1 MEFSKLKILGALLF
15 VFQVSGLFSQQLTP
29 PIHNYSSTEYKAASQ
44 NWDIDVDEEGI
55 IYAANNQGLL
65 SFDGQSWELFPLPT
79 GSIIRS
85 VFVYK
90 DKIFTGS
97 YKEFGYWKKDETGK
111 LFYTSLIPKLGKYA
125 MQSEEFW
132 KILAFNGDIYF
143 RSFGAIYKYNH
154 KTIKPVQNVVS
165 NKMMVY
171 QDKLLLAVRK
181 DGLFF
186 LDEHNELQKLPNQEI
201 LKGEIVIDMAIEG
214 EDLLIGTREKL
225 YKYDG
230 KQCVLYGD
238 TKLLEELKRSE
249 LNHIMILKDEKLLL
263 GTVKNGII
271 SYDQKNKTYTIFNRN
286 NGLQNNTVLGFVEKH
301 GNVWLSLDNGID
313 RIELNSPV
321 AFYTDDTGE
330 LGAVY
335 DLAFYNNKM
344 FLASNTGVYTFKDNR
359 LEIIDGAEGHTWNLE
374 ILNDTLYV
382 NHNKGTYHV
391 INDELIP
398 VETSTG
404 SFKISK
410 LPSSSYE
417 YLISS
422 YTGIRNLSQVE
433 DSLYELD
440 SLNFPV
446 KNIVFENESTL
457 WAAHPYE
464 GLYRIGFKNNFKEI
478 KFIDKINIPD
488 GGNSINTDVFM
499 INNQLAIFNGDHW
512 FKYNSFKD
520 SLQIFEELRPFK
532 KHKMLLKD
540 VNSYWFSHTENNS
553 LRFTDFNSNNIVVAP
568 GSLNNRLV
576 KNYEKI
582 LKNGD
587 SLYYIALN
595 DGFARID
602 LAKFIKNL
610 DDIYVSTP
618 AVKGFSD
625 LDGRYTLERNPEVPY
640 KSSRDLNIYTSFP
653 VSGAMGLRY
662 RLRGE
667 DTLSGEVNN
676 GIINLQNLNHG
687 DYELQLL
694 AIGPQARI
702 AKKSNFNFSIKPPW
716 YLSNLMKLVYILI
729 VLSLGVLVYWFNQL
743 KLKKHQLLLEEK
755 FEKEHQERLN
765 NLEKERLMN
774 QITLK
779 RKELAN
785 TTMVAAKKNEMLMEI
800 QNELNKDENSFS
812 NQFKMKHIL
821 NKISRAIR
829 NKDEWKVFETN
840 FNELHEDF
848 FKDILDSYPNLTN
861 KDLKLCSYLKMNL
874 TSKEIAPL
882 MGISVRGVEVHR
894 YRLRKKM
901 NLDKKENL
909 TNFLI
914 KKF

>member
-1 MEFSKLKILGALLF
+1 MFCFNRKYFCLLIL
-15 VFQVSGLFSQQLTP
+15 VFQATIVCSQRLNP
-29 PIHNYSSTEYKAASQ
+29 PIHNYSSNVYNAASQ
-44 NWDIDVDEEGI
+44 NWSIDVDEEGI

-65 SFDGQSWELFPLPT
+65 SFDGQSWELFPLPN

-97 YKEFGYWKKDETGK
+97 YKEFGYWKKDNTGK
-111 LFYTSLIPKLGKYA
+111 LYYTSLIPKLGKYA

-132 KILAFNGDIYF
+132 EILAFKDDIYF
-143 RSFGAIYKYNH
+143 RSFGAIYKYDH
-154 KTIKPVQNVVS
+154 KTIEPIQNVVS
-165 NKMMVY
+165 NKMIVY
-171 QDKLLLAVRK
+171 KDELLLAVRK
-181 DGLFF
+181 DGIFS
-186 LDEHNELQKLPNQEI
+186 LDENNELEKLPNQDI
-201 LKGEIVIDMAIEG
+201 LKDEVIIDMAVKG
-214 EDLLIGTREKL
+214 EEIIIGTREKL
-225 YKYDG
+225 FKYDG
-230 KQCVLYGD
+230 EVCQLFDD
-238 TKLLEELKRSE
+238 TELLEELERSE
-249 LNHIMILKDEKLLL
+249 LNHILDLENENLLL

-271 SYDQKNKTYTIFNRN
+271 NYDIKNKNYTVFNRK
-286 NGLQNNTVLGFVEKH
+286 NGLQNNTVLGFVKKY
-301 GNVWLSLDNGID
+301 GNIWLSLDNGID
-313 RIELNSPV
+313 RLELDSPV
-321 AFYTDDTGE
+321 EFYTDETGE

-335 DLAFYNNKM
+335 DLEFHENKM
-344 FLASNTGVYTFKDNR
+344 FLASNTGVYTFEDNK
-359 LEIIDGAEGHTWNLE
+359 LEIIEGAEGHTWNLE

-382 NHNKGTYHV
+382 NHNTGTYRLLG
-391 INDELIP
+391 NKLEP

-404 SFKISK
+404 SFKIIE
-410 LPSSSYE
+410 LPSKTNE

-422 YTGIRNLSQVE
+422 YTGIRNLNRNV
-433 DSLYELD
+433 DSIYELD

-446 KNIVFENESTL
+446 KNIVFENENTL

-464 GLYRIGFKNNFKEI
+464 GIYRIEFGNHFKNTQSIE
-478 KFIDKINIPD
+478 KIRIPD
-488 GGNSINTDVFM
+488 GGNSINTDVFR
-499 INNQLAIFNGDHW
+499 INNQLAIFNGDNW
-512 FKYNSFKD
+512 FKYNSFKN
-520 SLQIFEELRPFK
+520 SLQIFEELEPFR

-540 VNSYWFSHTENNS
+540 SNSYWFSHTENNA
-553 LRFTDFNSNNIVVAP
+553 LKFTSFDDNNIVIGPA
-568 GSLNNRLV
+568 SLNNRVV

-602 LAKFIKNL
+602 LTRFIKNL
-610 DDIYVSTP
+610 DNVYVSKP
-618 AVKGFSD
+618 SVKGFQD
-625 LDGRYTLERNPEVPY
+625 LEKRYNLAENPEVPF
-640 KSSRDLNIYTSFP
+640 KASRDLNIHISFP
-653 VSGAMGLRY
+653 ISGAMGLRY
-662 RLRGE
+662 RLNGE
-667 DTLSGEVNN
+667 DTLSGEVKD
-676 GIINLQNLNHG
+676 GLINLQNLNHG
-687 DYELQLL
+687 DYELELI
-694 AIGPQARI
+694 AIGPQAQIVKKNSFDFRI
-702 AKKSNFNFSIKPPW
+702 LPPW
-716 YLSNLMKLVYILI
+716 YLSNLMKLAYILFI
-729 VLSLGVLVYWFNQL
+729 LSLVVLVYWVNQL
-743 KLKKHQLLLEEK
+743 KLRKHQLMLEEK

-774 QITLK
+774 QINLK

-800 QNELNKDENSFS
+800 QNELNKDKNSFS

-821 NKISRAIR
+821 NKINRAIK

-848 FKDILDSYPNLTN
+848 FKDILDSYPKLTN

-901 NLDKKENL
+901 DLDKKENL

-914 KKF
+914 KNF

>member
-1 MEFSKLKILGALLF
+1 MKFLIFKIFCVLLF
-15 VFQVSGLFSQQLTP
+15 VFQPNGLLSQQLTP
-29 PIHNYSSTEYKAASQ
+29 PIHNYSSTDYKAASQ
-44 NWDIDVDEEGI
+44 NWDIDVDEDGV

-65 SFDGQSWELFPLPT
+65 RFDGQSWELFPLPN

-85 VFVYK
+85 VFVYQE
-90 DKIFTGS
+90 KIFTGS
-97 YKEFGYWKKDETGK
+97 YKEFGYWKKDSTGK

-132 KILAFNGDIYF
+132 EILAFNGDIYF
-143 RSFGAIYKYNH
+143 RSFGAIYKYDHN
-154 KTIKPVQNVVS
+154 TIKPVQNVVS

-171 QDKLLLAVRK
+171 KDKLLLAVRK
-181 DGLFF
+181 KGLHF
-186 LDEHNELQKLPNQEI
+186 LDDNNELQKLPSQDVLNDEV
-201 LKGEIVIDMAIEG
+201 IVDMTLQG
-214 EDLLIGTREKL
+214 EDLIIGTREKL
-225 YKYDG
+225 FKYDG
-230 KQCVLYGD
+230 DGC
-238 TKLLEELKRSE
+238 TLLNDPELMEELESSE
-249 LNHIMILKDEKLLL
+249 LNHVMTLDDRRILL

-271 SYDQKNKTYTIFNRN
+271 NYDEANKSYIIFNRN
-286 NGLQNNTVLGFVEKH
+286 SGLQNNTVLGFVEKH
-301 GNVWLSLDNGID
+301 GNIWLGLDNGID
-313 RIELNSPV
+313 RIQIDSPV
-321 AFYTDDTGE
+321 EFYTDDTGE

-335 DLAFYNNKM
+335 DLAFYNNKL
-344 FLASNTGVYTFKDNR
+344 FLASNTGVYTFNNNK
-359 LEIIDGAEGHTWNLE
+359 LEIIGGAEGHTWNLE
-374 ILNDTLYV
+374 IFNDTLYV
-382 NHNKGTYHV
+382 NHNTGTYYLLQDKLV
-391 INDELIP
+391 P

-404 SFKISK
+404 SFKISD
-410 LPSSSYE
+410 LPYSRNE

-422 YTGIRNLSQVE
+422 YTGIRNFSRRD
-433 DSLYELD
+433 DSIYNLD

-446 KNIVFENESTL
+446 KNIVFENENTL

-464 GLYRIGFKNNFKEI
+464 GLYRVGLKNNFK
-478 KFIDKINIPD
+478 KTHFIDKINIPD
-488 GGNSINTDVFM
+488 GGNSINTNVFI
-499 INNQLAIFNGDHW
+499 INNQVAVFNGDQW

-520 SLQIFEELRPFK
+520 SLFVFEELESFR

-540 VNSYWFSHTENNS
+540 VDSYWFSHTENNS
-553 LRFTDFNSNNIVVAP
+553 LKFTNFDDKNIVVAP
-568 GSLNNRLV
+568 GNLNNRLV
-576 KNYEKI
+576 KNYEEI

-602 LAKFIKNL
+602 LAKFLKNL
-610 DDIYVSTP
+610 DDVHIGKPT
-618 AVKGFSD
+618 VKGF
-625 LDGRYTLERNPEVPY
+625 LDIEGRHSLDNNPEVPY
-640 KSSRDLNIYTSFP
+640 KRSRDLNIYTSFP
-653 VSGAMGLRY
+653 VSEAMGLRY

-676 GIINLQNLNHG
+676 GVINLQNLNHG

-694 AIGPQARI
+694 AVGPQAEI
-702 AKKSNFNFSIKPPW
+702 AKKNSFYFSINPPW
-716 YLSNLMKLVYILI
+716 YLSNLMKLVYMLI
-729 VLSLGVLVYWFNQL
+729 ILSLVVLVYWYNQL
-743 KLKKHQLLLEEK
+743 KLKKHQRLLEEK

-765 NLEKERLMN
+765 NLEKERLKN

-785 TTMVAAKKNEMLMEI
+785 TTMVAAKKNEVLMEI
-800 QNELNKDENSFS
+800 QNELNKDKGNFS

-821 NKISRAIR
+821 NKINRAIK
-829 NKDEWKVFETN
+829 NKDEWQVFETN

-848 FKDILDSYPNLTN
+848 FKDVLDSYPNFTN

-901 NLDKKENL
+901 NLNKKENL

-914 KKF
+914 KNF

>member
-1 MEFSKLKILGALLF
+1 MQLSRSKILAVIFF
-15 VFQVSGLFSQQLTP
+15 VFQVYNLFSQQLTP
-29 PIHNYSSTEYKAASQ
+29 PIHNYSSAEYRAASQ

-55 IYAANNQGLL
+55 IYTANNQGLL
-65 SFDGQSWELFPLPT
+65 RFDGQSWDLFPLPN

-97 YKEFGYWKKDETGK
+97 YKEFGYWKEDITGK

-132 KILAFNGDIYF
+132 EILAFNGDIYF
-143 RSFGAIYKYNH
+143 RSFGAIYKYDH
-154 KTIKPVQNVVS
+154 STIKPIQNVVS

-171 QDKLLLAVRK
+171 KDKLLLAVRK
-181 DGLFF
+181 DGLFS
-186 LDEHNELQKLPNQEI
+186 LNKNNELQKLPNQEI
-201 LKGEIVIDMAIEG
+201 LRGEVVVDMAIEG
-214 EDLLIGTREKL
+214 DDLFIGTREYL
-225 YKYDG
+225 FKYDG
-230 KQCVLYGD
+230 ELCVLYD
-238 TKLLEELKRSE
+238 DSKLQDELRRSE
-249 LNHIMILKDEKLLL
+249 LNHVMALNGGKLLF

-271 SYDQKNKTYTIFNRN
+271 NYDQNDRSYKIFNRN
-286 NGLQNNTVLGFVEKH
+286 NGLQNNTVLGFVEKF
-301 GNVWLSLDNGID
+301 GNIWLGLDNGID
-313 RIELNSPV
+313 RIELDSPIE
-321 AFYTDDTGE
+321 FYTDDTGE

-335 DLAFYNNKM
+335 DLAFHDDKM
-344 FLASNTGVYTFKDNR
+344 FLASNTGVYNFSDNR

-374 ILNDTLYV
+374 ILNDTLFV
-382 NHNKGTYHV
+382 NHNTGTYQV
-391 INDELIP
+391 FENKVKP

-404 SFKISK
+404 SFKISE
-410 LPSSSYE
+410 LPYNSSD

-422 YTGIRNLSQVE
+422 YTGIRNFSRRS
-433 DSLYELD
+433 DSIYGLD

-446 KNIVFENESTL
+446 KNIVFENENTL

-464 GLYRIGFKNNFKEI
+464 GLYRAGFENNFKRT
-478 KFIDKINIPD
+478 KFVEKIHIPD
-488 GGNSINTDVFM
+488 GGNSINTNVFK

-512 FKYNSFKD
+512 FKYNPFKD
-520 SLQIFEELRPFK
+520 SLEIFEELTPFRK
-532 KHKMLLKD
+532 YKILLKD
-540 VNSYWFSHTENNS
+540 ENTYWFSHTENNFLKFS
-553 LRFTDFNSNNIVVAP
+553 DFDNNNIVVTPA
-568 GSLNNRLV
+568 SLGNRLV
-576 KNYEKI
+576 KNHEKI

-587 SLYYIALN
+587 SLYYVALN

-610 DDIYVSTP
+610 DNMYVSKP
-618 AVKGFSD
+618 SVKGFSD
-625 LDGRYTLERNPEVPY
+625 LEGRYDLTGRPVVPY
-640 KSSRDLNIYTSFP
+640 KSSRDLNIYTSLP

-662 RLRGE
+662 RIHGE

-676 GIINLQNLNHG
+676 GLINLQNLNHG
-687 DYELQLL
+687 NYELQLL
-694 AIGPQARI
+694 AIGPQAEVVE
-702 AKKSNFNFSIKPPW
+702 KTNFNFKIRPPW
-716 YLSNLMKLVYILI
+716 YLSHIMKLVYILI
-729 VLSLGVLVYWFNQL
+729 VLSLLVLVYWFNQL

-765 NLEKERLMN
+765 NLEKERLKN

-800 QNELNKDENSFS
+800 QNELNKDKSNFP

-821 NKISRAIR
+821 NKINRAIK
-829 NKDEWKVFETN
+829 NKDEWQVFETN

-848 FKDILDSYPNLTN
+848 FKDVLDSYPNLTN

-901 NLDKKENL
+901 DLNKKENL

-914 KKF
+914 KNF

>member
-1 MEFSKLKILGALLF
+1 MAFYRLKILGFLLS
-15 VFQVSGLFSQQLTP
+15 VIQVSSLYSQQLTP

-44 NWDIDVDEEGI
+44 NWDIDVDEKGV

-65 SFDGQSWELFPLPT
+65 SFDGQSWELFPLPK

-85 VFVYK
+85 VFINE
-90 DKIFTGS
+90 DKIYTGS
-97 YKEFGYWKKDETGK
+97 YKEFGFWQRDQTGK
-111 LFYTSLIPKLGKYA
+111 LFYNSLIPKLGKYA

-132 KILAFNGDIYF
+132 EILEFKDDIYF

-154 KTIKPVQNVVS
+154 STIKPVQNVVS
-165 NKMMVY
+165 NKMIVY
-171 QDKLLLAVRK
+171 KDKLLLAVRK
-181 DGLFF
+181 EGLHF
-186 LDEHNELQKLPNQEI
+186 LNQNNELQKLPNQDALE
-201 LKGEIVIDMAIEG
+201 GEIIIDIAIQD

-225 YKYDG
+225 FIYDG
-230 KQCVLYGD
+230 ELCILYED
-238 TKLLEELKRSE
+238 PQLLEELKRSE
-249 LNHIMILKDEKLLL
+249 LNHIMALEDDRLLL

-271 SYDQKNKTYTIFNRN
+271 DYDRNNKTYKIFNRN
-286 NGLQNNTVLGFVEKH
+286 NGLQNNTVLGFVKKY
-301 GNVWLSLDNGID
+301 GNIWLSLDNGID
-313 RIELNSPV
+313 RIELDSPIK
-321 AFYTDDTGE
+321 FYTDDTGE

-335 DLAFYNNKM
+335 DLAFLNNRM
-344 FLASNTGVYTFKDNR
+344 FLASNTGVYTFKNNH
-359 LEIIDGAEGHTWNLE
+359 LELIAGAEGHTWNLE
-374 ILNDTLYV
+374 VLNDTLYV
-382 NHNKGTYHV
+382 NHNTGTYYV
-391 INDELIP
+391 DEDKLEPI
-398 VETSTG
+398 ETTTG
-404 SFKISK
+404 SFKISE
-410 LPSSSYE
+410 LPSTKGE

-422 YTGIRNLSQVE
+422 YTGIRNFSQIR
-433 DSLYELD
+433 DSIYELD

-446 KNIVFENESTL
+446 KNIVFENEKIL

-464 GLYRIGFKNNFKEI
+464 GLYRAGFKNNFRETS
-478 KFIDKINIPD
+478 FVEKISIPD
-488 GGNSINTDVFM
+488 GGNSINTDIFK
-499 INNQLAIFNGDHW
+499 INNQLAIFNGDYW

-520 SLQIFEELRPFK
+520 SLQAFEELEPFR

-540 VNSYWFSHTENNS
+540 VNSYWFSHTKNNS
-553 LRFTDFNSNNIVVAP
+553 LKFTDFDNKNIIVAP
-568 GSLNNRLV
+568 GTLGNRLV
-576 KNYEKI
+576 KNHERI
-582 LKNGD
+582 VKNGD
-587 SLYYIALN
+587 SLYYVALN

-602 LAKFIKNL
+602 LNEFIKNL
-610 DDIYVSTP
+610 DEIYVSEP

-625 LDGRYTLERNPEVPY
+625 LESWYPLVKKPEVPY

-653 VSGAMGLRY
+653 VSGAMELRY
-662 RLRGE
+662 RLSGE
-667 DTLSGEVNN
+667 DTLSGEVDN
-676 GIINLQNLNHG
+676 GVINLQNLNHG
-687 DYELQLL
+687 DYELQLQ
-694 AIGPQARI
+694 AIGPQAEI
-702 AKKSNFNFSIKPPW
+702 AKKSSFNFSIKPPW

-729 VLSLGVLVYWFNQL
+729 LLSLVVLVYWFNQL
-743 KLKKHQLLLEEK
+743 KLEKHQLLLEEK

-765 NLEKERLMN
+765 NIEKERLMN

-785 TTMVAAKKNEMLMEI
+785 STMVAAKKNEMLMEI
-800 QNELNKDENSFS
+800 QNELNKDKNNFS
-812 NQFKMKHIL
+812 NEFKMKHIL
-821 NKISRAIR
+821 NKINRAIK

-848 FKDILDSYPNLTN
+848 FKDILDSYPNLTS

>member
-1 MEFSKLKILGALLF
+1 MRFFRSLLLGVLF
-15 VFQVSGLFSQQLTP
+15 AIFQVFSLFAQQLTP
-29 PIHNYSSTEYKAASQ
+29 PIHNYSSTQYKAASQ
-44 NWDIDVDEEGI
+44 NWDIDVDDDGV

-65 SFDGQSWELFPLPT
+65 SFDGQSWELFPLPN

-85 VFVYK
+85 VFVYE

-97 YKEFGYWKKDETGK
+97 YKEFGYWKKDETGR

-132 KILAFNGDIYF
+132 EILAFNGDIYF
-143 RSFGAIYKYNH
+143 RSFGAIYKYDHN
-154 KTIKPVQNVVS
+154 TVKPIQNVVS
-165 NKMMVY
+165 NNMMVY
-171 QDKLLLAVRK
+171 RDRLLLAIRRE
-181 DGLFF
+181 GLFY
-186 LDEHNELQKLPNQEI
+186 LKDNNELQKLPNQEI
-201 LKGEIVIDMAIEG
+201 LEGKTVIDMAMEG
-214 EDLLIGTREKL
+214 DDLLIGTREDL
-225 YKYDG
+225 FKYDG
-230 KQCVLYGD
+230 EICVLYED
-238 TKLLEELKRSE
+238 TNLLEELKRSE
-249 LNHIMILKDEKLLL
+249 LNHVTVLEGGNLLL
-263 GTVKNGII
+263 GTVKNGVMN
-271 SYDQKNKTYTIFNRN
+271 YDPKNRTYKIFNRN

-301 GNVWLSLDNGID
+301 GNIWLGLDNGID
-313 RIELNSPV
+313 RIEFDSPV
-321 AFYTDDTGE
+321 EFYTDDTGE

-335 DLAFYNNKM
+335 DLAFHNDKM
-344 FLASNTGVYTFKDNR
+344 FLASNTGVYTFINDQ
-359 LEIIDGAEGHTWNLE
+359 LEIIEGAEGHTWNLE
-374 ILNDTLYV
+374 ILNDTLFV
-382 NHNKGTYHV
+382 NHNTGTHYV
-391 INDELIP
+391 FQEELRP

-404 SFKISK
+404 SFKISE
-410 LPSSSYE
+410 LPSISNE
-417 YLISS
+417 YLIST
-422 YTGIRNLSQVE
+422 YTGIRNLSRIE
-433 DSLYELD
+433 DSIFELD
-440 SLNFPV
+440 SVNFPV

-464 GLYRIGFKNNFKEI
+464 GLYRVGFEDNFKETT
-478 KFIDKINIPD
+478 FIDKIDIPD
-488 GGNSINTDVFM
+488 GNNSINTDVFK

-512 FKYNSFKD
+512 YKYNSFKD
-520 SLQIFEELRPFK
+520 TLEIFEELQTFR

-553 LRFTDFNSNNIVVAP
+553 LKFTDFNNNNVVVAP
-568 GSLNNRLV
+568 GSLENRLV

-602 LAKFIKNL
+602 LSKFLKTL
-610 DDIYVSTP
+610 DDIYVSKPT
-618 AVKGFSD
+618 VKGFSD
-625 LDGRYTLERNPEVPY
+625 LDGRYALEKNPEVPY

-653 VSGAMGLRY
+653 VSGAMGLQY
-662 RLRGE
+662 KLRGE

-676 GIINLQNLNHG
+676 GVINLQNLDHG
-687 DYELQLL
+687 EYELQLQ
-694 AIGPQARI
+694 AIGPQAMVAERT
-702 AKKSNFNFSIKPPW
+702 NFNFSIKPPW
-716 YLSNLMKLVYILI
+716 YLSNLMKLAYILI
-729 VLSLGVLVYWFNQL
+729 FLSLIVLVYWFNQL

-755 FEKEHQERLN
+755 FEKEHRERLN
-765 NLEKERLMN
+765 NLEKERLKN

-785 TTMVAAKKNEMLMEI
+785 TTMVAAKKNEVLMEI
-800 QNELNKDENSFS
+800 QTELNKDKSNFS

-821 NKISRAIR
+821 NKINRAIK
-829 NKDEWKVFETN
+829 NKDEWQVFETN

-848 FKDILDSYPNLTN
+848 FKDVLESYPNLTN

-901 NLDKKENL
+901 SLDKKENL

-914 KKF
+914 KNF

>member
-1 MEFSKLKILGALLF
+1 MEFPKIKIIAILLF
-15 VFQVSGLFSQQLTP
+15 VFQVNGLRSQQLNP
-29 PIHNYSSTEYKAASQ
+29 PIHNYSSTTYNAASQ
-44 NWDIDVDEEGI
+44 NWDIDVDNEGV

-65 SFDGQSWELFPLPT
+65 VFDGQSWELFPLPN

-85 VFVYK
+85 VFVEGDRIY
-90 DKIFTGS
+90 TGS
-97 YKEFGYWKKDETGK
+97 YKEFGFWKRDVTGE
-111 LFYTSLIPKLGKYA
+111 LVYTSLIPKLGKHA

-132 KILAFNGDIYF
+132 EILSFKGDIYF
-143 RSFGAIYKYNH
+143 RSFGAIYKYDH
-154 KTIKPVQNVVS
+154 KVIQPVQNVVS

-171 QDKLLLAVRK
+171 KDRLLLAVRK
-181 DGLFF
+181 EGLHF
-186 LDEHNELQKLPNQEI
+186 LDENNELQKLPNQNALNGKI
-201 LKGEIVIDMAIEG
+201 IIDMAIQG
-214 EDLLIGTREKL
+214 EDLLIGTREQL
-225 YKYDG
+225 FKYNDELS
-230 KQCVLYGD
+230 VLNND
-238 TKLLEELKRSE
+238 SQLLEELKRSE
-249 LNHIMILKDEKLLL
+249 LNHIMALDHKRLLL
-263 GTVKNGII
+263 GTVKNGVIN
-271 SYDQKNKTYTIFNRN
+271 YDRRNNNYTIFNRN
-286 NGLQNNTVLGFVEKH
+286 NGLQNNTVLGFVEKY
-301 GNVWLSLDNGID
+301 GNIWLSLDNGID
-313 RIELNSPV
+313 RIELDSPIK
-321 AFYTDDTGE
+321 FYTDDTGE

-335 DLAFYNNKM
+335 DLAFYKNKM

-382 NHNKGTYHV
+382 NHNKGTYFV
-391 INDELIP
+391 KADQLEP
-398 VETSTG
+398 VETTTG
-404 SFKISK
+404 SFKISEI
-410 LPSSSYE
+410 PSVSHQ

-422 YTGIRNLSQVE
+422 YTGIRNYSPNR
-433 DSLYELD
+433 DSIYELD

-464 GLYRIGFKNNFKEI
+464 GLFRAGFKDKFKESTFVE
-478 KFIDKINIPD
+478 KIDIPD
-488 GGNSINTDVFM
+488 GGNSINTDIFK

-520 SLQIFEELRPFK
+520 SLQVFEELKPFR

-540 VNSYWFSHTENNS
+540 GNSYWFSNTSNNS
-553 LRFTDFNSNNIVVAP
+553 LKYTDFDSKNIIVAP

-582 LKNGD
+582 VKNRD
-587 SLYYIALN
+587 SLYYVALN
-595 DGFARID
+595 DGFARIN
-602 LAKFIKNL
+602 LNKFIKNI
-610 DDIYVSTP
+610 DQVYVSKP
-618 AVKGFSD
+618 RVKGFSD
-625 LDGRYTLERNPEVPY
+625 MERRYDLSRTPVIPY

-653 VSGAMGLRY
+653 VSEAMELRY
-662 RLRGE
+662 RLKGE
-667 DTLSGEVNN
+667 DTLSGEVKN
-676 GIINLQNLNHG
+676 GVINLQNLNHG
-687 DYELQLL
+687 EYELELL
-694 AIGPQARI
+694 AIGPQAQI
-702 AKKSNFNFSIKPPW
+702 AQKSNFDFTIRPPW
-716 YLSNLMKLVYILI
+716 YLSSLMKLVYILI
-729 VLSLGVLVYWFNQL
+729 ILSLIVLVYWFNQL

-774 QITLK
+774 QINLK

-800 QNELNKDENSFS
+800 QHELNKDKNNFS
-812 NQFKMKHIL
+812 NQFRMKHIL
-821 NKISRAIR
+821 NKINRAIK

-848 FKDILDSYPNLTN
+848 FKDILESYPKLTS

-901 NLDKKENL
+901 DLDKKDNL

-914 KKF
+914 KNF